1 MGTQHAVGILFKLLW
16 FCGARGVLAGLG
28 KKKKKSVVRSS
39 CDGKIF
45 SPEFH
50 GLCLAGRGIIPR

>member
-28 KKKKKSVVRSS
+28 KKKKKKVLSGPAVMEKYSVPNFMDCAWLV
-39 CDGKIF
+39 
-45 SPEFH
+45 EE
-50 GLCLAGRGIIPR
+50 

>member
-28 KKKKKSVVRSS
+28 KKKKKKCCQVQ
-39 CDGKIF
+39 
-45 SPEFH
+45 
-50 GLCLAGRGIIPR
+50 L